1 MKKYLYLYIKGLA
14 IGAANIIPGVS
25 GGTIAFITGI
35 LEKLLNSLKSF
46 DLKALKLFFTGKFKE
61 FLDYTDFLFLISVFA
76 GAASGVFALS
86 FIFKPM
92 FEHYPVFIWAFF
104 FGLILA
110 SIYFVGKTISKWNIP
125 VIITFL
131 IGTSIAII
139 ITTVL
144 EPAQENSSTLY
155 IFFCGAL
162 AICSMI
168 LPGLSG
174 SFVLLL
180 LGNYELL
187 MIDAVKNINLLQLM
201 PFGIGSVIGLLAF
214 SHFLSWVFKKFR
226 NETIATLTGFVFGSL
241 GILWPWKTEITK
253 MLVNGKEKVI
263 GYNWFIP
270 NNFNWEVLIALVLI
284 ISGILIV
291 WGIELLAA
299 KKSK

>member
-1 MKKYLYLYIKGLA
+1 MKEYFQLYVKGLA

-35 LEKLLNSLKSF
+35 LEKILNSLKSF
-46 DLKALKLFFTGKFKE
+46 DLKAVKLFFTGKFRE
-61 FLDYTDFLFLISVFA
+61 FLDYTNFLFLITVFG
-76 GAASGVFALS
+76 GAATGVFALS
-86 FIFKPM
+86 FVFKPM

-110 SIYFVGKTISKWNIP
+110 SIFFVGKTISKWNIP

-131 IGTSIAII
+131 IGTAIAVI

-144 EPAQENSSTLY
+144 EPATENDSTVY
-155 IFFCGAL
+155 IFFCGVL

-187 MIDAVKNINLLQLM
+187 MIDAVKNINLLQLI
-201 PFGIGSVIGLLAF
+201 PFGLGAFFGLLAF

-226 NETIATLTGFVFGSL
+226 DETIATLTGFVFGSL

-253 MLVNGKEKVI
+253 MLQNGKEKVI
-263 GYNWFIP
+263 GYNWYIP
-270 NNFNWEVLIALVLI
+270 QNFNWEVVIAILLI
-284 ISGILIV
+284 IIGILIV
-291 WGIELLAA
+291 WGIESLAA
-299 KKSK
+299 KKGK

>member
-1 MKKYLYLYIKGLA
+1 MKEYLYLFVKGIA

-46 DLKALKLFFTGKFKE
+46 DLKALKLFFTGKFRE
-61 FLDYTDFLFLISVFA
+61 FLDYTNFLFLITVFG

-86 FIFKPM
+86 FVFKPM

-110 SIYFVGKTISKWNIP
+110 SIYFVGKTISQWNIS

-131 IGTSIAII
+131 IGTFIAVF

-155 IFFCGAL
+155 IFLCGAL

-187 MIDAVKNINLLQLM
+187 MIDAVKNLNLIQLI
-201 PFGIGSVIGLLAF
+201 PFGTGAVFGLLAF

-241 GILWPWKTEITK
+241 GILWPWKTGITK
-253 MLVNGKEKVI
+253 ILQNGKEKVI

-270 NNFNWEVLIALVLI
+270 QNINWEVIIAVVLI
-284 ISGILIV
+284 ITGILIV
-291 WGIELLAA
+291 WGIESLAS